1 MKTKMKAS
9 LRFKKMI
16 FLLLPVVA
24 GLAIALQNV
33 FYNKVSKDVGIMGTV
48 LMIHFFGFL
57 VALVIY
63 IISKGSFNNL
73 VSNISV
79 IMVLS
84 GVLGVI
90 VVSTITKSVSVN
102 GVLSTVMLSVL
113 AQMILAKVI
122 GHYGWFGVEQNSINI
137 YQILAIV
144 LMFVGVFI
152 YQKN

>member
-9 LRFKKMI
+9 LRFKKMML
-16 FLLLPVVA
+16 LLLPVAA

-63 IISKGSFNNL
+63 IFTKGSFSNL
-73 VSNISV
+73 LSNISV

-102 GVLSTVMLSVL
+102 GVLSTVMLSIL
-113 AQMILAKVI
+113 AQMILAKII
-122 GHYGWFGVEQNSINI
+122 GHFGWFGVEQNPINI
-137 YQILAIV
+137 YQIIAIF
-144 LMFVGVFI
+144 LMFVGVVI

>member
-9 LRFKKMI
+9 LRFKNMI

-33 FYNKVSKDVGIMGTV
+33 FYNRVSKDVGIMGTV

-63 IISKGSFNNL
+63 IITKGSFNNL

-122 GHYGWFGVEQNSINI
+122 GHFGWFGVEQNPINI